1 LPLRRLL
8 AAGLVALAVVAPS
21 LPAHADQL
29 GDAKAR
35 LRTVQAQLNQASVE
49 LADLENQ
56 QVWADQSLQAARG
69 RLGLARAELWSAQQ
83 KLSGHLTDLY
93 MAGGTSPIS
102 SILASDAN
110 VIDRVEFEEIML
122 DQQVQTFT
130 EAKVARDSYD
140 SAVRLV
146 RAATARSADVQA
158 RTRTTVARLT
168 SAFQAA
174 KQVVDKLEGFNKTIF
189 YNGRFYSCPVS
200 PPYSFTDTW
209 GAPRSGGRT
218 HKGVDLMNPYGNKV
232 HAVVDGK
239 ISRFS
244 NSALGG
250 TSLYVQ
256 GLNGDEFYYAHLSGY
271 AAGIHPGSP
280 VKAGQL
286 IAYNGNSGDAA
297 GGPPHVHFE
306 FHPGGGAPV
315 NPTPLAYAICPQ

>member
-8 AAGLVALAVVAPS
+8 AAGLVAIAVVAPG
-21 LPAHADQL
+21 LPARADQL

-35 LRTVQAQLNQASVE
+35 QQKLQAQLNNATLE

-56 QVWADQSLQAARG
+56 RAWADTSLQAARG
-69 RLGLARAELWSAQQ
+69 RLGLARAELWGAQQ
-83 KLSGHLTDLY
+83 RLSGHLTDLY

-122 DQQVQTFT
+122 DQQVQSFT
-130 EAKVARDSYD
+130 EAKTARDSYER
-140 SAVRLV
+140 AVRLV
-146 RAATARSADVQA
+146 RDASARSAEVQA
-158 RTRTTVARLT
+158 RSRATVARLT

-174 KQVVDKLEGFNKTIF
+174 KQVVDKLEGFNKTVF
-189 YNGRFYSCPVS
+189 YRGRFYSCPVS

-218 HKGVDLMNPYGNKV
+218 HKGVDIMNPYGNKV

-244 NSALGG
+244 NSSLGG
-250 TSLYVQ
+250 TSLYIQ
-256 GLNGDEFYYAHLSGY
+256 GVDGDEYYYAHLSAY
-271 AAGIHPGSP
+271 AAGIHPGVP

-286 IAYNGNSGDAA
+286 VGYNGNTGDAA
-297 GGPPHVHFE
+297 GGAPHVHFE
-306 FHPGGGAPV
+306 YHPGGGAPV
-315 NPTPLAYAICPQ
+315 NPTPMARALCP